1 MKHFLFFLLAIT
13 SAEVLCAQELN
24 CKTSID
30 YGNNGAAG
38 NYASINGIQL
48 YYETYGDPKKQPLL
62 LIHGNGGS
70 VSAGG
75 CQVEYF
81 KDNYFVIIADSRY
94 QGKSGN
100 GKQELTYRLM
110 ANDYY
115 QLLNYLQLDSVHIIG
130 QSDGAIIGLLLAIE
144 YPAKVKKLVASA
156 PNLRPDST
164 ALYQWNIEDV
174 QKDLQKVNA
183 RINKGDTSMQSSREK
198 VLLQLMLMHPH
209 IKIEELHT
217 IHAPVLLVFGDS
229 DYMPYSH
236 VLEIYNNL
244 PKANLLIMPGAG
256 HRSYRLEP
264 ELFNAFSKRFFD
276 QPFQKPTARD
286 GY

>member
-1 MKHFLFFLLAIT
+1 MKYLLFFLLAFT
-13 SAEVLCAQELN
+13 ASAVLCAQELH
-24 CKTSID
+24 CKTSIN
-30 YGNNGAAG
+30 YGNNAAAG
-38 NYASINGIQL
+38 NYVRINNIQM

-70 VSAGG
+70 VGSGG
-75 CQVEYF
+75 CQIEYF
-81 KDNYFVIIADSRY
+81 KEDYFVIIADSRH

-164 ALYQWNIEDV
+164 ALYQWNIDDV
-174 QKDLQKVNA
+174 QRDLQKVNA
-183 RINKGDTSMQSSREK
+183 KINKGDTSLQTTREK
-198 VLLQLMLMHPH
+198 VLFELMLKHPH
-209 IKIEELHT
+209 ITIEELHT
-217 IHAPVLLVFGDS
+217 IYAPVLLVFGDA
-229 DYMPYSH
+229 DYMPFSH
-236 VLEIYNNL
+236 VMEIYNNL

-264 ELFNAFSKRFFD
+264 ELFNAFCQRFFD
-276 QPFQKPTARD
+276 HPFQKPTARD

>member
-1 MKHFLFFLLAIT
+1 MKHLLFFLLALF
-13 SAEVLCAQELN
+13 SAEVLCAQELH

-30 YGNNGAAG
+30 YGNNTAAG
-38 NYASINGIQL
+38 KYVRINDIQL

-70 VSAGG
+70 VKMGG
-75 CQVEYF
+75 CQIEYF
-81 KDNYFVIIADSRY
+81 KEDYFVIIADSRY

-100 GKQELTYRLM
+100 GLQELTYRLM

-115 QLLNYLQLDSVHIIG
+115 QLLNYLKLDSVHIIG

-164 ALYQWNIEDV
+164 ALYQWNIADV
-174 QKDLQKVNA
+174 QRDLQKANA
-183 RINKGDTSMQSSREK
+183 KINNGDTSIQTTREK
-198 VLLQLMLMHPH
+198 VLLELMLQHPH
-209 IKIEELHT
+209 ITLEELHT

-229 DYMPYSH
+229 DYMPFSH
-236 VLEIYNNL
+236 VMEIYNNL

-264 ELFNAFSKRFFD
+264 ALFNTFSKRFFD
-276 QPFQKPTARD
+276 HPFQKPTAKD